1 MICGI
6 DEAGRGPVLG
16 DLVIAG
22 LCCNDEDENP
32 LRRIGVRDS
41 KVLTPRRREE
51 LFKTL
56 TTGYIY
62 EIVSITPSQIDK
74 LRLRFTLNEIEAM
87 AFARII
93 DKLKP
98 SKAYIDCA
106 DVVPKNFRNVIEA
119 NLHHECSLIIEHKA
133 DERYPVV
140 AASSVIAKVTRDA
153 GIKRLSQEY
162 GPMGSG
168 YPSDPA
174 TKEFLSRWLR
184 KHRSY
189 PPFARRS
196 WKTASRAANLSLHD
210 F

>member
-22 LCCNDEDENP
+22 LCCNPEEESV
-32 LRRIGVRDS
+32 LRRIGVKDS

-56 TTGYIY
+56 TKEYTY
-62 EIVSITPSQIDK
+62 EIVSIPPSQIDK
-74 LRLRFTLNEIEAM
+74 LRLHSSLNEIEAV

-93 DKLKP
+93 DKLRP
-98 SKAYIDCA
+98 ARAYIDCA
-106 DVVPKNFRNVIEA
+106 DVVPRNFKNAIEA
-119 NLHHECSLIIEHKA
+119 TLRHKCRLIIEHRA

-140 AASSVIAKVTRDA
+140 AAGSVIAKVTRDA
-153 GIKRLSQEY
+153 GIKRLSREY

-174 TKEFLSRWLR
+174 TREFLSRWLR
-184 KHRSY
+184 EHRSY
-189 PPFARRS
+189 PPFVRRS

>member
-6 DEAGRGPVLG
+6 DEAGRGPVFG

-22 LCCNDEDENP
+22 LCCNAEDEST
-32 LRRIGVRDS
+32 LRRIGVKDS
-41 KVLTPRRREE
+41 KVLTPGKREG

-56 TTGYIY
+56 TKDYTY
-62 EIVSITPSQIDK
+62 EIVSITPSQLDK
-74 LRLRFTLNEIEAM
+74 LRLRCTLNEIEAM

-106 DVVPKNFRNVIEA
+106 DVVPKNFKRAIKA
-119 NLHHECSLIIEHKA
+119 NLSHDCSLIIEHRA

-153 GIKRLSQEY
+153 GIKRLSREY
-162 GPMGSG
+162 GPIGSG

-174 TKEFLSRWLR
+174 TREFLSRWLR
-184 KHRSY
+184 EHHSY